1 MQKKVKKLDLK
12 KIKSEIEDL
21 KKSLL
26 NLKFQKATGQL
37 EKTSEL
43 KKIRRKIASLKTIL
57 LIKQEKLMSKRI
69 LSGTVISSNANKTV
83 VVKVTR
89 RVQHKLYKKIISRTK
104 KYHAHDENN
113 TYKIGDNVNIRE
125 SRPISKLKSWVVIN
139 NSLKENK

>member
-43 KKIRRKIASLKTIL
+43 KKIRRKIANLKTDIVN
-57 LIKQEKLMSKRI
+57 KVGE
-69 LSGTVISSNANKTV
+69 ANV
-83 VVKVTR
+83 
-89 RVQHKLYKKIISRTK
+89 
-104 KYHAHDENN
+104 
-113 TYKIGDNVNIRE
+113 
-125 SRPISKLKSWVVIN
+125 
-139 NSLKENK
+139 

>member
-43 KKIRRKIASLKTIL
+43 KKIRRKIASLKTDIVN
-57 LIKQEKLMSKRI
+57 EV
-69 LSGTVISSNANKTV
+69 GEANV
-83 VVKVTR
+83 
-89 RVQHKLYKKIISRTK
+89 
-104 KYHAHDENN
+104 
-113 TYKIGDNVNIRE
+113 
-125 SRPISKLKSWVVIN
+125 
-139 NSLKENK
+139 

>member
-43 KKIRRKIASLKTIL
+43 KKIRKKIASLKTDIVN
-57 LIKQEKLMSKRI
+57 EV
-69 LSGTVISSNANKTV
+69 GEANV
-83 VVKVTR
+83 
-89 RVQHKLYKKIISRTK
+89 
-104 KYHAHDENN
+104 
-113 TYKIGDNVNIRE
+113 
-125 SRPISKLKSWVVIN
+125 
-139 NSLKENK
+139 